1 MNNFNIKRAEY
12 VEIQPP
18 STNTSATL
26 YFPDLPNLRT
36 AKIDGMSTI
45 LPSVLSYGDSGL
57 ANAVLAAY
65 QGIILNIYFENGI
78 FIKIPA
84 VSLAVANGTAFH
96 DAIVAFAGQT
106 IVWPKSYIF
115 IADATQ
121 LGSATQGKAIIF
133 NIFYSLQGT
142 KR

>member
-18 STNTSATL
+18 STNTSTTL

-36 AKIDGMSTI
+36 AKIEGMTTI
-45 LPSVLSYGDSGL
+45 IPALLSVGESGL
-57 ANAVLAAY
+57 TNAVIGAY
-65 QGIILNIYFENGI
+65 QGIILNIYFENGV

-84 VSLAVANGTAFH
+84 LSLAVANGTAFH

-115 IADATQ
+115 IADSAQ
-121 LGSATQGKAIIF
+121 VAATQGKALIF